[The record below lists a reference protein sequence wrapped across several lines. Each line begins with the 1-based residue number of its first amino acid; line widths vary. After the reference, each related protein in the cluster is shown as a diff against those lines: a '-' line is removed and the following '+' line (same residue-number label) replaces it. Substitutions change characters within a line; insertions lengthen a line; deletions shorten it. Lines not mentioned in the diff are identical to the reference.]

1 MKATM
6 FINKVIVLV
15 TLFLSVSGLASAANN
30 NDGEKNF
37 IYNDVLKDGKVV
49 SREMYLLEKGTS
61 ALAPIKKCEYVYN
74 EAKQLKEKTT
84 YKWNSSAMKWEK
96 ESLLS
101 ISYTGTETI
110 VENALWI
117 PSKNVFS
124 PSDKQVYVTSVEN
137 NMISQYNY
145 KMNKRTKVW
154 ELQKSEN
161 APTLENL
168 LAKAE

>member
-6 FINKVIVLV
+6 YINKVIVLV

-49 SREMYLLEKGTS
+49 SREMYLLEKNSS
-61 ALAPIKKCEYVYN
+61 ALSPIKKCEYVYD
-74 EAKQLKEKTT
+74 EIQQFKEKTT

-101 ISYTGTETI
+101 ISYTETETI

-117 PSKNVFS
+117 PSKKVFS
-124 PSDKQVYVTSVEN
+124 PSDKRVYATSIEN

>member
-6 FINKVIVLV
+6 FISKVIVLV
-15 TLFLSVSGLASAANN
+15 TLFLSVSGLASATNS

-37 IYNDVLKDGKVV
+37 IYNDVLKDGKVI
-49 SREMYLLEKGTS
+49 SREMYLLEKNSSTLS
-61 ALAPIKKCEYVYN
+61 PIKKCEYVYD
-74 EAKQLKEKTT
+74 EMQQLKEKTT

-110 VENALWI
+110 IENALWI
-117 PSKNVFS
+117 PSKKVFS
-124 PSDKQVYVTSVEN
+124 PSDKLVYATSVEN

-145 KMNKRTKVW
+145 KMNKRTKAW
-154 ELQKSEN
+154 QLQKSEKT
-161 APTLENL
+161 PKLENL
-168 LAKAE
+168 FAKAE